1 MLVKHPSTL
10 SSQSLCWLGMPAGGG
25 DVAEPPPAPAQGSD
39 GSAQG
44 DGLNS
49 DPGMRPMD
57 DPRMQRISTWGKRMQ
72 RA

>member
-1 MLVKHPSTL
+1 
-10 SSQSLCWLGMPAGGG
+10 MPAGGR
-25 DVAEPPPAPAQGSD
+25 DAAEPPPAPAHGSA

-44 DGLNS
+44 DGLYS

-57 DPRMQRISTWGKRMQ
+57 DPRMQRISTWGERMQ